1 MRPRVL
7 MVGRT
12 RYRLPLNDALDKKF
26 RALETDMD
34 VRVLGSAAPGSP
46 TGNGTFTLVP
56 RFRPRP
62 LDGLWFH
69 LSLPLRVARE
79 LRAFRPDAV
88 LVQGAHEAAGVLLA
102 RRLAGSDTPVILD
115 VHGDWRS
122 ATRLYGSP
130 WRRLLDPVGDRLSRL
145 AVRRADAVRTISPYT
160 TGLVRDLG
168 LEPAG
173 VFPAFMD
180 LEPFNARPP
189 APLPGRPSVL
199 FVGVLE
205 RYKNVD
211 GLADAWREIARR
223 VPAATLHLVGR
234 GSLQAV
240 IEQLVR
246 ELPDRTRWTPELTTP
261 EVSEALDE
269 ATLLVLPSRS
279 EGMGRVVVEAFCR
292 ARCVVGSRVGG
303 IPDLVE
309 DGLNGL
315 LVPPGDT
322 VALADAVVRVL
333 TEPGLAERLSAGARR
348 TAEVWLQTPEEYAR
362 NVRSLVDHVLR
373 G

>member
-1 MRPRVL
+1 

-26 RALETDMD
+26 RALGADMD
-34 VRVLGSAAPGSP
+34 VRVLGSAAPDRRPATGPSRSCPGSGRGRS
-46 TGNGTFTLVP
+46 TGSG
-56 RFRPRP
+56 
-62 LDGLWFH
+62 FH
-69 LSLPLRVARE
+69 LSLPVRVARE
-79 LRAFRPDAV
+79 LQAFRPDAV

-102 RRLAGSDTPVILD
+102 RRLARSDAPVILD

-130 WRRLLDPVGDRLSRL
+130 WRRLLDPVGDRISGL
-145 AVRRADAVRTISPYT
+145 AVRHADAVRTISPYT

-180 LEPFNARPP
+180 LEPFNAHPP
-189 APLPGRPSVL
+189 EPLPERPVVL

-211 GLADAWREIARR
+211 GLAEAWRSVARR
-223 VPAATLHLVGR
+223 LPGVTLHLVGQ
-234 GSLQAV
+234 GSLTEV
-240 IEQLVR
+240 VERLVG

-261 EVSEALDE
+261 EVSDALDE

-292 ARCVVGSRVGG
+292 GRPVVGVAGRRDSRSRRGRG
-303 IPDLVE
+303 QRAARRAGRHSRAGRRSCPRAHRARPRRE
-309 DGLNGL
+309 ARRRS
-315 LVPPGDT
+315 PPHG
-322 VALADAVVRVL
+322 R
-333 TEPGLAERLSAGARR
+333 GLAPDA
-348 TAEVWLQTPEEYAR
+348 EEYAQ
-362 NVRSLVDHVLR
+362 NVRALVDEVR
-373 G
+373 SRAAAGR